1 MTQAAKLLD
10 LATANDNAASAP
22 ARERRT
28 WNWRLILALAVNLA
42 AWAALAVLAAFL
54 LKGCF

>member
-10 LATANDNAASAP
+10 LATANDNAALAP
-22 ARERRT
+22 RREWT

-42 AWAALAVLAAFL
+42 AWAALAALAAFL